1 MGEIILKNI
10 CKKYDNKVILDNVD
24 FSIEEGSFFTF
35 LGASGCGKTTLLR
48 IIAGFVKSEEG
59 RVFLGNKDITN
70 LRPEDREIGM
80 VFQNYALFPNLNVYE
95 NIAYGLKIKKLKKKE
110 IEEKVNKYLDLVN
123 LKGYDKK
130 IVSELSGGEQQRV
143 ALARTL
149 ATEPKVLLLDEPL
162 SNLDAKLR
170 EKMRIEIKDIQKK
183 LGITTI
189 FVTHDQTE
197 ALTMSDKIAVFNNG
211 RCVQIGSPK
220 EIYMNPC
227 NSFIASFIGDTNL
240 FKVGIYNNKAIINN
254 NFKLEVN
261 RNSLG
266 KYISIKSEDIRI
278 SKEKINSDINVFEG
292 DIEKILYNGVSTQYI
307 VNVMGEKIKVNRINN
322 IYDEFNAEVKEKVF
336 LEIPIRAIIV
346 LEN

>member
-10 CKKYDNKVILDNVD
+10 CKKYDNKIILEEID

-48 IIAGFVKSEEG
+48 IIAGFVKSEKG

-70 LRPEDREIGM
+70 LRPEEREIGM

-95 NIAYGLKIKKLKKKE
+95 NIAYGLKIKKLKRTE
-110 IEEKVNKYLDLVN
+110 IKEKVNKYLELVN

-170 EKMRIEIKDIQKK
+170 EKMRIEIKEIQEK

-220 EIYMNPC
+220 EIYINPC
-227 NSFIASFIGDTNL
+227 NSFVASFIGDTNL
-240 FKVGIYNNKAIINN
+240 FNTEIYNNKAIINDR
-254 NFKLEVN
+254 FQLEVN
-261 RNSLG
+261 RGSLG
-266 KYISIKSEDIRI
+266 KYISIKSEDIKI
-278 SKEKINSDINVFEG
+278 SKDRIASEINVFEG
-292 DIEKILYNGVSTQYI
+292 EVKKILYNGVSTQYI
-307 VNVMGEKIKVNRINN
+307 IDVMGEKIKVNKINN
-322 IYDEFNAEVKEKVF
+322 IYDDFNAEVKDKVF
-336 LEIPIRAIIV
+336 LEITIRAIRV

>member
-240 FKVGIYNNKAIINN
+240 FKVGVYNNKAIINN

-307 VNVMGEKIKVNRINN
+307 VNVMGEKIKANRINN

>member
-240 FKVGIYNNKAIINN
+240 FKVGVYNNKAIINN